1 MTAYHDM
8 IQLNELRE
16 RVFRTDGPTRKFAN
30 AHFAYLRALADI
42 AVRGFELEQ
51 EDSVVMTSRS

>member
-16 RVFRTDGPTRKFAN
+16 RVFRTDGATRKFAA

-42 AVRGFELEQ
+42 AVRGFEREQ
-51 EDSVVMTSRS
+51 EDSVVTTS